1 MESLS
6 AMELVMV
13 VGVAAVAYLVRGLA
27 GFGSALIAMPLL
39 LLVLPITTAVPLV
52 VALDYLASAAQ
63 GLRDRRQIRW
73 DEIWPLLPTAVLGV
87 ASAVILFRRV
97 PQGQLVKVL
106 AVFLIVFALYQLR
119 GPAVGHAAARAW
131 AIPTGALGGLVGTL
145 FGTGGPFYVAY
156 LQARRL
162 DKTAFRATFST
173 IFLLDGANRL
183 VGYAASGFFT
193 LDFVSLLGLLLPV
206 MFLGMYA
213 GRRLHT
219 DLSQDTFRRGI
230 SGLLLFSGTV
240 LLLR

>member
-6 AMELVMV
+6 AMELALV

-27 GFGSALIAMPLL
+27 GFGSALIATPLL

-52 VALDYLASAAQ
+52 VALDYLASMAH
-63 GLRDRRQIRW
+63 GLRDRHLVCWR
-73 DEIWPLLPTAVLGV
+73 EIWPLLPTAVLGV
-87 ASAVILFRRV
+87 AVAVVLFRWV
-97 PQGQLVKVL
+97 SPGLLVKAL
-106 AVFLIVFALYQLR
+106 AVFLIAFALYQLR
-119 GPAVGHAAARAW
+119 APRAGRAAARAW
-131 AIPTGALGGLVGTL
+131 AIPTGALGGLMGTL

-162 DKTAFRATFST
+162 DKTAFRTTFST

-183 VGYAASGFFT
+183 AGYALSGFFT
-193 LDFVSLLGLLLPV
+193 LDFVTLLGALLPV

-219 DLSQDTFRRGI
+219 DLSQEAFRRGI
-230 SGLLLFSGTV
+230 SGLLLFSGVV
-240 LLLR
+240 LLAR